1 MKAVVAC
8 PILLAVTLGACGST
22 PSSIT
27 APTSTTAPSGPGT
40 TSGLPPDKVAQMNLQ
55 VALAAAKS
63 AYKETSNFSL
73 SAPPE
78 LRQLAPALTLVA
90 PEFNVS
96 AGTNQVGVSNGG
108 DNANQT
114 VTLAALSST
123 GTCWYLVDV
132 ASSDSETVTSG
143 DGINAAGL
151 WYGHLDDATSCTA
164 PDNGPPAGSNLSAGW
179 SRSGF

>member
-1 MKAVVAC
+1 
-8 PILLAVTLGACGST
+8 
-22 PSSIT
+22 
-27 APTSTTAPSGPGT
+27 
-40 TSGLPPDKVAQMNLQ
+40 MNLRT
-55 VALAAAKS
+55 AMAAAKS
-63 AYKETSNFSL
+63 AYKETSDFSL
-73 SAPPE
+73 SGPPE
-78 LRQLAPALTLVA
+78 LRQFAPTLTWVA

-96 AGTNQVGVSNGG
+96 AGVDQVAVSNGG
-108 DNANQT
+108 DNTNQT

-132 ASSDSETVTSG
+132 ASSRSETVTSG

-164 PDNGPPAGSNLSAGW
+164 PDDGPPPGSELSAGW